1 MVVPTSIEYHSVD
14 LLSADDAKS
23 FPVISLSFL
32 FLLLYHH
39 LHHHV
44 ILYVCTFGS
53 LLLWWR
59 LVCMYPVLLLLLFVR
74 SLLFLSHRE
83 FESTPTAKEKQQKSY
98 FTTRET
104 ALIHKI
110 VFLQTNEGPTN
121 TPITFCRL
129 LNGIYL

>member
-44 ILYVCTFGS
+44 ILYVCMYVWFSSS
-53 LLLWWR
+53 LVAFSVYVSCALTAS
-59 LVCMYPVLLLLLFVR
+59 VCSLTSLFISQRV
-74 SLLFLSHRE
+74 
-83 FESTPTAKEKQQKSY
+83 
-98 FTTRET
+98 
-104 ALIHKI
+104 
-110 VFLQTNEGPTN
+110 
-121 TPITFCRL
+121 
-129 LNGIYL
+129 